1 MRAGPL
7 ARGASWLVDAKVAF
21 GGFEDRCSG
30 NFVAYEIAPFVS
42 YLDHPD
48 VIVRAGASASSA
60 ANARGVV
67 NDDIAG
73 LLITV
78 DGACGAADHANRIGA
93 MHTRVGDHE
102 VVEFTAVPDETWI
115 VVVSLCT
122 SIDAGVAAHA
132 SVEIDEHGLGAVD
145 EAVFH

>member
-1 MRAGPL
+1 M
-7 ARGASWLVDAKVAF
+7 
-21 GGFEDRCSG
+21 
-30 NFVAYEIAPFVS
+30 
-42 YLDHPD
+42 
-48 VIVRAGASASSA
+48 
-60 ANARGVV
+60 
-67 NDDIAG
+67 
-73 LLITV
+73 LITV
-78 DGACGAADHANRIGA
+78 DGACGAANHANRVSA

-145 EAVFH
+145 NAVFH